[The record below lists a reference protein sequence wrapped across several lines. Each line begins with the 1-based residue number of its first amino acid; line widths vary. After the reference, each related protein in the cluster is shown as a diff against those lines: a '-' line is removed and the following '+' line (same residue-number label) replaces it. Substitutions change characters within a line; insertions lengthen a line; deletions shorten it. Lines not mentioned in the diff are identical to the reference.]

1 MSKKSRN
8 SKILSWI
15 FFVVGVGS
23 LIAAGIYLEKV
34 MILGPSLWDSLRA
47 ISFGLLGI
55 GMLGV
60 LTFEWCFNNSAPR

>member
-1 MSKKSRN
+1 MSEKMKT

-15 FFVVGVGS
+15 FLIVSAGS

-47 ISFGLLGI
+47 IAFGLLGI
-55 GMLGV
+55 GILG
-60 LTFEWCFNNSAPR
+60 FAMFGQKQEEEH